1 MKKRNYVATSEQK
14 LTTPEIA
21 ERPNSGEKKQ
31 KTEKLELTSRK
42 LFLGGGSPL
51 EDLITTNFSWYKIY

>member
-1 MKKRNYVATSEQK
+1 MKKRNYVAASEQK

-31 KTEKLELTSRK
+31 KTEKLELTCSTT
-42 LFLGGGSPL
+42 G
-51 EDLITTNFSWYKIY
+51 LIRQIDR